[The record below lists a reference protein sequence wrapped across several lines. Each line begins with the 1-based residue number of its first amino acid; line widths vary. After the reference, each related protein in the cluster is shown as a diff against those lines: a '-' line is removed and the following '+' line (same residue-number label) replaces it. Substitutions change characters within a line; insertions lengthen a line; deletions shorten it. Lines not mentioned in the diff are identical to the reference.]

1 MKKLVRT
8 TGIHD
13 RRFQN
18 EVGNLLMLEH
28 KNIVKLLGYCYHAE
42 KKLVLAT
49 WFKLLG
55 SCYHSDV
62 PEKFLCYEYLSNG
75 SLDNYIYG
83 TVTQSLHNLFHCF
96 VVGLFKYRIAGAAYI
111 FQD

>member
-1 MKKLVRT
+1 VKKLVRT

-28 KNIVKLLGYCYHAE
+28 KNIVKLLGSCYHAE
-42 KKLVLAT
+42 KKLVEVNGR
-49 WFKLLG
+49 FVF
-55 SCYHSDV
+55 SDV